1 MYSTAAGVPFVAVPP
16 QHPRPDAPVVL
27 AWHLLDAPRTEAAF
41 AAALPL
47 AGLDAWRIHLG
58 LPLCGS
64 RSPGTDAFMALGAQD
79 AVRNVYGPIT
89 EQAAAE
95 FGPALAAL
103 REQLGLG
110 NGPLS
115 LVGGSLGAAVALSVR
130 AAGADVDA
138 MVLVSPLLRLR
149 PLVAL
154 MGEEYDVV
162 YPWDAGSAAIAD
174 RLDFVA
180 RAAELGDVPVRLVVG
195 ADDSVPAVRAPA
207 EALRDALPRAELVL
221 VDGMGHALAEEP
233 GVQPAPQLPAA
244 AAVDALAVEWLERN
258 SVAPALRSR

>member
-1 MYSTAAGVPFVAVPP
+1 
-16 QHPRPDAPVVL
+16 
-27 AWHLLDAPRTEAAF
+27 
-41 AAALPL
+41 
-47 AGLDAWRIHLG
+47 
-58 LPLCGS
+58 
-64 RSPGTDAFMALGAQD
+64 
-79 AVRNVYGPIT
+79 
-89 EQAAAE
+89 
-95 FGPALAAL
+95 
-103 REQLGLG
+103 
-110 NGPLS
+110 
-115 LVGGSLGAAVALSVR
+115 VR